1 MVFLIL
7 THRYD
12 MAWASKAHY
21 STGTYYT
28 TACIYV
34 YLRFD
39 EGEEDLD
46 PRDHEERSEDRA
58 VSFLAVELAV
68 VFQEVGLA
76 LHLDKVNQSGNNK

>member
-1 MVFLIL
+1 MTWPGPQRPTIQQAPIIQE
-7 THRYD
+7 HAY
-12 MAWASKAHY
+12 
-21 STGTYYT
+21 
-28 TACIYV
+28 I

-58 VSFLAVELAV
+58 VSFLAVKLAV